1 MIRIAQPD
9 DVPAMLA
16 IYAPF
21 IADTAV
27 TFEVEVPTTEAFA
40 KRIGHIQEE
49 APCLVWDRDGVVLG
63 YAYAA
68 PHRWRAAYQWTRE
81 LSVYIR
87 EDARAQNYGKALYTS
102 LIALLRCQ
110 NYRTALAGIT
120 LPNIPSVRFH
130 ERQGFYPVGVY
141 DNIGFKLG
149 KSYRVGWWQLMLQEI
164 QAPALPIRPLEE
176 VLRTEAG
183 QYALR
188 RGEALVLL

>member
-1 MIRIAQPD
+1 MIRIARPD
-9 DVPAMLA
+9 DVAAMLA

-21 IADTAV
+21 IVNTAV
-27 TFEVEVPTTEAFA
+27 TFEVEVPTIEAFA
-40 KRIGHIQEE
+40 QRIADIQEE
-49 APCLVWDRDGVVLG
+49 APCLVWEQDGIILG

-81 LSVYIR
+81 LSVYIHK
-87 EDARAQNYGKALYTS
+87 DARSQNYGKALYTS

-110 NYRTALAGIT
+110 NYRTVLAGIT

-149 KSYRVGWWQLMLQEI
+149 KSYRVGWWQLLLQEM
-164 QAPALPIRPLEE
+164 QEPALPIRALED
-176 VLRTEAG
+176 VLRTEEG

-188 RGEALVLL
+188 RGEALVLQ

>member
-1 MIRIAQPD
+1 MIRIAKPD
-9 DVPAMLA
+9 DVAAMLA

-21 IADTAV
+21 VADTAV
-27 TFEVEVPTTEAFA
+27 TFEVEIPTLEAFA
-40 KRIGHIQEE
+40 KRIAHIQEE
-49 APCLVWDRDGVVLG
+49 APCLVWEQEGQVLG

-68 PHRWRAAYQWTRE
+68 SHRWRAAYQWTRE

-87 EDARAQNYGKALYTS
+87 KDARSQNYGKALYTS
-102 LIALLRCQ
+102 LIGLLRCQ

-164 QAPALPIRPLEE
+164 QEPALPIRSLDE
-176 VLRTEAG
+176 VLATKEG
-183 QYALR
+183 QYALK
-188 RGEALVLL
+188 RGESLVLL